1 MTMKIL
7 HRRCAALDVHKETV
21 VACVRT
27 IQGRRVEYETET
39 FGTTTS
45 ALLRLAQWLGARDVR
60 RVGLEATGVY
70 WKPVWHVLEASCELV
85 LANAHEVRNI
95 PGRKSDVSDAQW
107 L

>member
-39 FGTTTS
+39 FGTTTALPACQARS
-45 ALLRLAQWLGARDVR
+45 ARL
-60 RVGLEATGVY
+60 
-70 WKPVWHVLEASCELV
+70 
-85 LANAHEVRNI
+85 
-95 PGRKSDVSDAQW
+95 DVSTSSGMFR
-107 L
+107 